1 MARRAKIVSDEIT
14 RLVALAK
21 DKPLTVEQLEAELK
35 VSITDGQ
42 HIDQIIQALNEKD
55 LIDFNEPVAVVAK
68 TETKVDEFG
77 LEIEAEDT
85 EEEKEEVYTSVL
97 PSEANPV
104 AYYLNQVSQTKLL
117 SKDEE
122 TVLAMQIEGGRNELI
137 KAILHSP
144 EAIEQFSKLIQANLA
159 SPETL
164 EDLLDG
170 TEKLTPKKQKQQ
182 VEDLKTY
189 HRKLMF
195 LKGKIEKLDKRTIGN
210 TQKDKIQE
218 LSSSLRFNLGL
229 IREVVAPL
237 KGTLGNGFDS
247 RIQKAEQDIHVAKQA
262 LISAN
267 MRLVSSVAKKYKNHH
282 LTFLDLMQEGT
293 FGLIKAVEKFDCRL
307 GHKFSTYATWWIRQS
322 ITRSISD
329 KGKTVRVPV
338 HVNDLAA
345 QIKNIEY
352 HFKTSTGADATAK
365 DIVAQ
370 LKVKHK
376 VSTTVEKV
384 EQAQIASRAVVS
396 LDAQM
401 SSDTDADTFNDFLAD
416 DTESVEEQ
424 LYNEQ
429 KKQRL
434 LFILNKLVTESQKQ
448 PHQRSCEE
456 VLSEQELAI
465 IKLRYGIYDPASE
478 KPYYVN
484 RLNQVVELPWEMDQ
498 TINGQV
504 QKVKLRA
511 GMNYA
516 VVEVCRNQ
524 NGTPVVDAAGIP
536 VQELKEYPIKVGN
549 LSSVDGHKIA
559 IEPDVEEK
567 TLEEIGQV
575 MSRTRERIRQI
586 EAKAME
592 KLKSPQVIALFADL
606 ET

>member
-1 MARRAKIVSDEIT
+1 MARRTKIVTEEIN
-14 RLVALAK
+14 RLVNLSK
-21 DKPLTVEQLEAELK
+21 GKPLTVEKLEAELK
-35 VSITDGQ
+35 ANITDGQ
-42 HIDQIIQALNEKD
+42 HIDQIIQALTDKD
-55 LIDFNEPVAVVAK
+55 LIDFNEPEVETVVKAKVA
-68 TETKVDEFG
+68 KVDEFG
-77 LEIEAEDT
+77 LEVEAEDE
-85 EEEKEEVYTSVL
+85 EEEKETYATVL

-104 AYYLNQVSQTKLL
+104 AYYLNQISKTKLL
-117 SKDEE
+117 TKDQEG
-122 TVLAMQIEGGRNELI
+122 VLALQIEAGRNELI
-137 KAILHSP
+137 TAILHSTD
-144 EAIEQFSKLIQANLA
+144 AIDSFSKVITSNLA
-159 SPETL
+159 SPETM

-182 VEDLKTY
+182 IEDLKNY

-195 LKGKIEKLDKRTIGN
+195 LRGKIAKLDKRTIGS

-218 LSSSLRFNLGL
+218 LSASLRFNLGV
-229 IREVVAPL
+229 IRQIIVPL
-237 KGTLGNGFDS
+237 KGALGSGFDS
-247 RIQKAEQDIHVAKQA
+247 RITKAEYNINVSKQA

-267 MRLVSSVAKKYKNHH
+267 MRLVSSIAKKYKNHH

-293 FGLIKAVEKFDCRL
+293 FGLIKAVEKFDMRL
-307 GHKFSTYATWWIRQS
+307 GHKFSTYATWWIRQA

-345 QIKNIEY
+345 QIKNIE
-352 HFKTSTGADATAK
+352 HSFKTAHGKEATAK
-365 DIVAQ
+365 DIVEK
-370 LKVKHK
+370 LKIKHR

-401 SSDTDADTFNDFLAD
+401 TSDSDADTFNDFLAD
-416 DTESVEEQ
+416 DTESVEER

-434 LFILNKLVTESQKQ
+434 LFILNKLVDESQKQ
-448 PHQRSCEE
+448 PNQRTCTE

-478 KPYYVN
+478 KPFYVN
-484 RLNQVVELPWEMDQ
+484 RLKQVIELPWEMDQ
-498 TINGQV
+498 NINGQV
-504 QKVKLRA
+504 QKVQIKA

-516 VVEVCRNQ
+516 VVEVLRDQ
-524 NGTPVVDAAGIP
+524 NGVPVIDATGNP
-536 VQELKEYPIKVGN
+536 VQKLKEYAIKVGN
-549 LSSVDGHKIA
+549 LSSIDGHKIA
-559 IEPDVEEK
+559 IEADVEEK

-586 EAKAME
+586 EAKAMG
-592 KLKSPQVIALFADL
+592 KLQSPQVIALFADL
-606 ET
+606 E